1 MGGVSKKKKSK
12 KTLLTIFHINTW
24 KLVLVLILL
33 VFLSATLLRF
43 DHIKMTE
50 LREAVLAADEQED
63 DAKTISALNELH
75 TFTLKHIIFNIL
87 EDNGKQSVIFGT
99 GPFYLENLYIR
110 DAKEAIA
117 KQQAEIEKQGTT
129 SKNPNGNIYRQVA
142 DICDAQ
148 GKRYGWAYPDPRYI
162 NCWQDELAKFPSSEE
177 LQSQIIAQIPSA
189 ELYEYEFASP
199 YWYPCASGFAILA
212 CAILVLLILI
222 RIIIWFGYKILIF
235 AAEHAR

>member
-1 MGGVSKKKKSK
+1 MGGVKKKKPRS
-12 KTLLTIFHINTW
+12 LLARIFQVKNW
-24 KLVLVLILL
+24 KLILILIL
-33 VFLSATLLRF
+33 MLFVSATLLRL
-43 DHIKMTE
+43 DHIEMIK
-50 LREAVLAADEQED
+50 LRQDVLDTDAREDATNDEII
-63 DAKTISALNELH
+63 ASLNKLKE
-75 TFTLKHIIFNIL
+75 FTTKHITIDAY
-87 EDNGKQSVIFGT
+87 EENGVEHIRFGT
-99 GPFYLENLYIR
+99 GRIVLANSYYRKANEVLTKAQN
-110 DAKEAIA
+110 EADNYV
-117 KQQAEIEKQGTT
+117 T
-129 SKNPNGNIYRQVA
+129 NPNGNIYRQVA

-235 AAEHAR
+235 IAEHTR

>member
-50 LREAVLAADEQED
+50 LREAVLVADEQED

-87 EDNGKQSVIFGT
+87 EDNGKQSVI
-99 GPFYLENLYIR
+99 L
-110 DAKEAIA
+110 
-117 KQQAEIEKQGTT
+117 
-129 SKNPNGNIYRQVA
+129 
-142 DICDAQ
+142 AQ
-148 GKRYGWAYPDPRYI
+148 DLFILKISIFATPKRLLRSSRPKSR
-162 NCWQDELAKFPSSEE
+162 NRELLAKIQTATFM
-177 LQSQIIAQIPSA
+177 
-189 ELYEYEFASP
+189 
-199 YWYPCASGFAILA
+199 
-212 CAILVLLILI
+212 
-222 RIIIWFGYKILIF
+222 R
-235 AAEHAR
+235 R

>member
-1 MGGVSKKKKSK
+1 MGGVPKKKKSK

-129 SKNPNGNIYRQVA
+129 SKNPNGNIYAKVA
-142 DICDAQ
+142 KICDGKARTY
-148 GKRYGWAYPDPRYI
+148 GWPYYDKRYLSCYTT
-162 NCWQDELAKFPSSEE
+162 ELAKYPSSDSLITDLEAILPMTE
-177 LQSQIIAQIPSA
+177 N
-189 ELYEYEFASP
+189 YRFDYASP
-199 YWYPCASGFAILA
+199 IWYPCASGIVIAVA
-212 CAILVLLILI
+212 LLIAVWI
-222 RIIIWFGYKILIF
+222 AARILYFIVTTIALFLLNRSK
-235 AAEHAR
+235 